1 MQISCV
7 SSGCSPPD
15 LAFLDGSGLYLSW
28 LQWLQNDFPTPPL
41 CLHLLFGLYNKQ
53 ELSFPPH
60 LFIICLSVYHWY
72 GFLPFSMA
80 YNSLLTLITFVLTW
94 PQFWPRRVL
103 PADSCALLTC
113 CLRFF
118 GHSLYFTTQ
127 NVSGWYYNFLLL
139 EPAIFVRNFGIRN
152 QNLRVVCADWVWS
165 VFACW
170 LSQLSKL
177 GGNTQDKHVYIPVR
191 AHGYTSTCTHSI
203 LVMHMHTLVCMCSYI
218 YLP

>member
-60 LFIICLSVYHWY
+60 LFIICLSVYHWC

-80 YNSLLTLITFVLTW
+80 YNSLLTLIAFVLTW

-103 PADSCALLTC
+103 PADSCALFTC
-113 CLRFF
+113 CLHFF
-118 GHSLYFTTQ
+118 GHPFTLRHRMFQADITTSFSWNQPFLCRTLEFETKIWELCVQIELGASLL
-127 NVSGWYYNFLLL
+127 VGFLSC
-139 EPAIFVRNFGIRN
+139 
-152 QNLRVVCADWVWS
+152 QS
-165 VFACW
+165 
-170 LSQLSKL
+170 
-177 GGNTQDKHVYIPVR
+177 
-191 AHGYTSTCTHSI
+191 
-203 LVMHMHTLVCMCSYI
+203 
-218 YLP
+218 